1 MKALLESFNEF
12 IRLLQTMQ
20 LADVIDIFTGDL
32 LVYHGI
38 QMIRTSNT
46 ARIAKAVI
54 FLLLLSWVTDL
65 LEIHVLN
72 YLLGRVLELG
82 LIALV
87 VLFQP
92 ELRRAVEKVGGASL
106 KELISPRE
114 RSKEINDVIAQTVMA
129 CEAMAREK
137 VGALMVFERAS
148 RLDEYFKTGTLI
160 DGRVSEQL
168 IRNIFFFPKASL
180 HDGAMIIQGRPGD
193 GGGLCPAT
201 V

>member
-1 MKALLESFNEF
+1 
-12 IRLLQTMQ
+12 
-20 LADVIDIFTGDL
+20 
-32 LVYHGI
+32 
-38 QMIRTSNT
+38 MIRTSNT

-92 ELRRAVEKVGGASL
+92 GPPRGGGRRGGPASG
-106 KELISPRE
+106 RG
-114 RSKEINDVIAQTVMA
+114 RSAPGKKRNKSNTPPQTVMA

-137 VGALMVFERAS
+137 S
-148 RLDEYFKTGTLI
+148 RCI
-160 DGRVSEQL
+160 DG
-168 IRNIFFFPKASL
+168 I
-180 HDGAMIIQGRPGD
+180 
-193 GGGLCPAT
+193 
-201 V
+201 